1 MGILDNLLG
10 KAANAAA
17 QAAVNAAGTTAN
29 SLTHSAASAA
39 EKAAKAVIHAAGTAA
54 KTKEIKF
61 PSVPSGIEAF
71 KVLPQAALETPFD
84 TAALTVLALSFYPEN
99 QALSLAA
106 LDYLRGP
113 NPLSG
118 IDRQFI
124 ADRFIDK
131 KDYVPRSYFN
141 GATPQNNYTPSQP
154 WTVRVTAGPY
164 AYQNE
169 GYAKLE
175 LHSGGADS
183 PREVLLRKAK
193 TGKWHLWEQYLLPD
207 IRPPESENP
216 WA

>member
-1 MGILDNLLG
+1 MSILSKLLG
-10 KAANAAA
+10 KT
-17 QAAVNAAGTTAN
+17 VNAA
-29 SLTHSAASAA
+29 
-39 EKAAKAVIHAAGTAA
+39 VQAAGT
-54 KTKEIKF
+54 KEISF
-61 PSVPSGIEAF
+61 SSLPTSLEAF
-71 KVLPQAALETPFD
+71 QALPQASLGTPYD
-84 TAALTVLALSFYPEN
+84 TAALTVLALCLYPEN
-99 QALSLAA
+99 SELSLAA
-106 LDYLRGP
+106 LNYLRGP

-141 GATPQNNYTPSQP
+141 GAMPKNDYTPSHP
-154 WTVRVTAGPY
+154 WTVRITAGPY

-183 PREVLLRKAK
+183 PREVVLRKAK
-193 TGKWHLWEQYLLPD
+193 DGKWYLWEQYLLPD
-207 IRPPESENP
+207 IRHPESENP